1 MSAIREKSLKYNIHS
16 WSAQGALKPIVVTKA
31 EGIYFWDE
39 DGKRYADMSSQ
50 LVNSNLGHG
59 NKAIVDA
66 ICEQAQKIPFMG
78 PGFAMDCRSDAAEAI
93 VELTGFKGGK
103 VFFTNA
109 GAEANE
115 NAIKIARQFTGK
127 QKVFSQYRC
136 YHGSSAGAGM
146 LTGEPRHFFNEP
158 GGPGFVKYDG
168 PYAYRAPKACKFE
181 NEDDVADFYL
191 ELLENQILYEGPENI
206 AGIWLESIVG
216 SNGILIA
223 PVKWYKGV
231 RELCTKYGILMVADE
246 VMAGWYRTGKPF
258 AFMNFDYQ
266 PDIITFAKGVTCGYV
281 PLGGVVVKEEIAKF
295 FDETALGCGLTYS
308 AHPMGCAAAVATIK
322 EYKDQDIEGKMKVT
336 GKVLADI
343 LDGYVDAHPCVGE
356 VRHIGLFSAIEL
368 VKDKAT
374 REPIVPFGKD
384 PEGLM
389 KKILGMLV
397 AEGFW
402 TYTHE
407 NMIIVAPPL
416 IITEEELK
424 EQMAIMDKVLDSVD
438 KMI

>member
-1 MSAIREKSLKYNIHS
+1 
-16 WSAQGALKPIVVTKA
+16 
-31 EGIYFWDE
+31 
-39 DGKRYADMSSQ
+39 
-50 LVNSNLGHG
+50 
-59 NKAIVDA
+59 
-66 ICEQAQKIPFMG
+66 
-78 PGFAMDCRSDAAEAI
+78 
-93 VELTGFKGGK
+93 
-103 VFFTNA
+103 
-109 GAEANE
+109 
-115 NAIKIARQFTGK
+115 
-127 QKVFSQYRC
+127 
-136 YHGSSAGAGM
+136 
-146 LTGEPRHFFNEP
+146 
-158 GGPGFVKYDG
+158 
-168 PYAYRAPKACKFE
+168 
-181 NEDDVADFYL
+181 
-191 ELLENQILYEGPENI
+191 
-206 AGIWLESIVG
+206 
-216 SNGILIA
+216 
-223 PVKWYKGV
+223 
-231 RELCTKYGILMVADE
+231 
-246 VMAGWYRTGKPF
+246 MAGWYRTGKPF

-322 EYKDQDIEGKMKVT
+322 EYKDQDIEGKMAVT

-368 VKDKAT
+368 VKDKET

-416 IITEEELK
+416 IITEEELR